1 MRFHRERGPRP
12 ICGSHRSPGTF
23 HPESNAEDR
32 LPPTPRDWHLDPQD
46 DDGVRRLAAA
56 AQIPP
61 VMARLLW
68 NRNIREPASAKQFL
82 ASPMTDLHPPELL
95 PGVPEASTR
104 IWAAVQA
111 RRPIVVYG
119 DYDVDGTTG
128 TSILMVLLQKLG
140 ADVGY
145 YVPHRLDEGY
155 GLNAEAVRKLAAE
168 GKQLLIT
175 VDCGITSV
183 AEALVA
189 REVGIELI
197 ITDHHEMKDALP
209 AADVLVHPRL
219 PGSKY
224 PFAGLSGAGVAFKL
238 AWAIAQR
245 ASNSDRVLPELRE
258 ALLDLLG
265 LAALGLVADVVPLRD
280 ENRVIVKHGLKRL
293 VARPSIGIRALLN
306 AAGFTEDKA
315 VRAEDVSFRL
325 APRINAAGRL
335 GYAGFVVEL
344 LTTTKPKKAE
354 EIATYLESQNGER
367 QTIER
372 RIVREAKEMVE
383 AGGYDS
389 TPAIVLGSTEW
400 HPGVVGIVA
409 GRLAEF
415 YARPTLI
422 VALKEADAPSAGS
435 GRSVVGFPL
444 HEALMACDDVLLGHG
459 GHAAAAGFRVLQS
472 RLDELRER
480 FGAAVMAVFPDGL
493 PRPRLR
499 LDAEIPLGSLTY
511 GLMKDI
517 DKLEPYGAE
526 NPRPRFLAS
535 GLKIEGEPRKIGQGE
550 RHLSFRVRQG
560 QSVVRAVA
568 FGFADRLEEL
578 VSGGGDCC
586 LAFTPKVNEWQG
598 RRSVEI
604 EVVDFRP
611 TALAELV

>member
-1 MRFHRERGPRP
+1 M
-12 ICGSHRSPGTF
+12 
-23 HPESNAEDR
+23 
-32 LPPTPRDWHLDPQD
+32 PPTPRDWHLDPQD
-46 DDGVRRLAAA
+46 DDGVRRLASA

-61 VMARLLW
+61 VIARLLW
-68 NRNIREPASAKQFL
+68 NRNVRDPASAKHFL

-95 PGVPEASTR
+95 PGIPEASVR

-111 RRPIVVYG
+111 RRKIVVYG

-128 TSILMVLLQKLG
+128 TSILLSLLQKLG

-155 GLNAEAVRKLAAE
+155 GLNADAVRKLAGE

-175 VDCGITSV
+175 VDCGIGSV

-189 REVGIELI
+189 RAVGIELI
-197 ITDHHEMKDALP
+197 ITDHHEMKETLP

-219 PGSKY
+219 PGSRY
-224 PFAGLSGAGVAFKL
+224 PFGELSGAGVAFKL

-245 ASNSDRVLPELRE
+245 ASNADRVLPELRE

-293 VARPSIGIRALLN
+293 VARPSIGVRALLT
-306 AAGFTEDKA
+306 AAGFAEDKP

-344 LTTTKPKKAE
+344 LTTTNRKKAE

-372 RIVREAKEMVE
+372 KIVKEAKELVE
-383 AGGYDS
+383 AGGFD
-389 TPAIVLGSTEW
+389 TAPAIVLGSTDW

-409 GRLAEF
+409 GRMAEF

-422 VALKEADAPSAGS
+422 VALKEGDAASAGS
-435 GRSVVGFPL
+435 GRSVVGFAL

-459 GHAAAAGFRVLQS
+459 GHAAAAGFRVAPT

-480 FGAAVMAVFPDGL
+480 FCAAVMAVFPDGL
-493 PRPRLR
+493 PKPRLR
-499 LDAEIPLGSLTY
+499 LDAEIPLGALSY

-517 DKLEPYGAE
+517 DRLEPYGAN

-535 GLKIEGEPRKIGQGE
+535 GLKIEGEPRKIGVGE

-560 QSVVRAVA
+560 QSIVRCVA
-568 FGFADRLEEL
+568 FGFADRIDEL
-578 VSGGGDCC
+578 MSGGGDCS

-598 RRSVEI
+598 RTSVEI

-611 TALAELV
+611 TALPVLC

>member
-1 MRFHRERGPRP
+1 MRFHRVRCPRHP
-12 ICGSHRSPGTF
+12 PGSHRSLRTF
-23 HPESNAEDR
+23 HGPSPAEDR
-32 LPPTPRDWHLDPQD
+32 LPPTTRDWHLSPQD

-61 VMARLLW
+61 VMAQLLW
-68 NRNIREPASAKQFL
+68 NRGVRDAASAKQFL
-82 ASPMTDLHPPELL
+82 HSPMTDLHPPQLL
-95 PGVPEASTR
+95 PGVEEASSR
-104 IWAAVQA
+104 IWAAIRA
-111 RRPIVVYG
+111 RRKIVVYG

-128 TSILMVLLQKLG
+128 TAILLILLDKLG

-145 YVPHRLDEGY
+145 YVPHRIDEGY
-155 GLNAEAVRKLAAE
+155 GLNADAVRKLAAD

-183 AEALVA
+183 REAEVA

-197 ITDHHEMKDALP
+197 ITDHHEMKETLP
-209 AADVLVHPRL
+209 GADVLVHPRL
-219 PGSKY
+219 PGSQY

-238 AWAIAQR
+238 AWAVAQR

-258 ALLDLLG
+258 VLLDLLG

-293 VARPSIGIRALLN
+293 VDRPSIGVRALLT
-306 AAGFTEDKA
+306 AAGFAGEKP

-325 APRINAAGRL
+325 APRLNAAGRL

-344 LTTTKPKKAE
+344 LTTTKAKKAE

-367 QTIER
+367 QAIER
-372 RIVREAKEMVE
+372 KIVREAKDLAE
-383 AGGYDS
+383 AAGYD
-389 TPAIVLGSTEW
+389 TAPAIVLGSTEW

-422 VALKEADAPSAGS
+422 VALKEEGASSGS

-459 GHAAAAGFRVLQS
+459 GHAAAAGFRVS
-472 RLDELRER
+472 AERLGDLRER
-480 FGAAVMAVFPDGL
+480 FCEEVSKVFPGGL

-499 LDAEIPLGSLTY
+499 LDAEVPLGSLTY
-511 GLMKDI
+511 GLMRDI
-517 DKLEPYGAE
+517 DRLEPYGAE
-526 NPRPRFLAS
+526 NPKPKFLAS
-535 GLKIEGEPRKIGQGE
+535 GLKIEGEARKIGVGE

-568 FGFADRLEEL
+568 FGFADRVEDLM
-578 VSGGGDCC
+578 SGGGDCC
-586 LAFTPKVNEWQG
+586 LAFTPKVNEWNG
-598 RRSVEI
+598 RTSVEI
-604 EVVDFRP
+604 EVIDFRP
-611 TALAELV
+611 TALAPLV